1 MNPVGVAAVGSG
13 DQVGPAVAIKIP
25 ELGSEFGGAS
35 STGNATARNHMV
47 EPKGLGIHGRSVGAL
62 VEINEQ
68 ASLTPRLAKTTL
80 PQPLN
85 TDEQIDLAIAV
96 EIAEARKEHADCG
109 PVQDAFV
116 EFQWL
121 RRSAPTGNIARLPRW
136 HISCQDRKYDRSK
149 QRSQEWPHERL
160 AEGF

>member
-1 MNPVGVAAVGSG
+1 MDAVGIAAVGSG
-13 DQVGPAVAIKIP
+13 DQVRQAVAIKIP

-47 EPKGLGIHGRSVGAL
+47 EPEGLGIHGRSVGSL

-68 ASLTPRLAKTTL
+68 ASVTPRLAKTTL

-96 EIAEARKEHADCG
+96 EIAKARKEHADCG
-109 PVQDAFV
+109 PVEDAFL
-116 EFQWL
+116 ESKGCW
-121 RRSAPTGNIARLPRW
+121 RSASAGTAWLPRC
-136 HISCQDRKYDRSK
+136 HITCQDRKYRRSK
-149 QRSQEWPHERL
+149 QGSQE
-160 AEGF
+160 